1 MKIKILT
8 EQLDYDENKL
18 DEILL
23 ITEAT
28 VKKEDDMLIIDYKED
43 AENPDEDIITR
54 IRLTDKKLIM
64 TKLGIISSTLEF
76 ELGKKYNTIYSTAY
90 GNFKM
95 VISTKS
101 YDYSINENNTG
112 YINLKYVITIGDS
125 QSYINKLSINLH
137 E

>member
-8 EQLDYDENKL
+8 EQLDYEENKL

-76 ELGKKYNTIYSTAY
+76 EIGKKYNTIYSTAY

>member
-8 EQLDYDENKL
+8 EQLDYEENKL

-76 ELGKKYNTIYSTAY
+76 EIGKKYNTIYSTAY

-101 YDYSINENNTG
+101 YDYSINENNIG

>member
-8 EQLDYDENKL
+8 EQLDYEENKL

-76 ELGKKYNTIYSTAY
+76 EPGKKYNTIYSTAY

-101 YDYSINENNTG
+101 YDYNINENNTG
-112 YINLKYVITIGDS
+112 YINLKYLITIGDS

>member
-8 EQLDYDENKL
+8 EQLDYEENKL

-28 VKKEDDMLIIDYKED
+28 IKKEDNMLIIDYKED

-64 TKLGIISSTLEF
+64 TKLGILSSTLEF
-76 ELGKKYNTIYSTAY
+76 ESGKKYNTIYSTAY

-101 YDYSINENNTG
+101 YDYNINENNTG

-125 QSYINKLSINLH
+125 QSYINKLSINLY

>member
-8 EQLDYDENKL
+8 EQLDYEENKL

-28 VKKEDDMLIIDYKED
+28 IKREDDMLIIDYKED

-64 TKLGIISSTLEF
+64 TKLGILSSTLEF
-76 ELGKKYNTIYSTAY
+76 ESGKKYNTIYSTAY

-101 YDYSINENNTG
+101 YDYNINENNTG

-125 QSYINKLSINLH
+125 QSYINKLSINLY

>member
-8 EQLDYDENKL
+8 EQLDNKENKL

-43 AENPDEDIITR
+43 GENPDEDIVTR

-64 TKLGIISSTLEF
+64 TKIGILSSTLEF
-76 ELGKKYNTIYSTAY
+76 EIGKNYNTLYNTAY

-101 YDYSINENNTG
+101 YDFNINENNVG
-112 YINLKYVITIGDS
+112 YINLKYMIKIGS
-125 QSYINKLSINLH
+125 SESYINKLGITLH

>member
-8 EQLDYDENKL
+8 EQLDNKENKL

-43 AENPDEDIITR
+43 GEDPDEDIVTR

-64 TKLGIISSTLEF
+64 TKIGILSSTLEF
-76 ELGKKYNTIYSTAY
+76 EVGKKYNTLYSTAY

-101 YDYSINENNTG
+101 YDFNINENNAG
-112 YINLKYVITIGDS
+112 FINLKYMIKIGDS
-125 QSYINKLSINLH
+125 ESYINKLSITLH